1 MEQKKKKGGKEKSKM
16 DGEVVEEDRD
26 KKRINCLI
34 YLYSC
39 YQSVR
44 RRSLKHATHKYAFVT
59 AEKLPV

>member
-1 MEQKKKKGGKEKSKM
+1 M
-16 DGEVVEEDRD
+16 DGEVVEEDKD
-26 KKRINCLI
+26 KKRMNCLI

-44 RRSLKHATHKYAFVT
+44 RRCFKHTTHKYAFVT